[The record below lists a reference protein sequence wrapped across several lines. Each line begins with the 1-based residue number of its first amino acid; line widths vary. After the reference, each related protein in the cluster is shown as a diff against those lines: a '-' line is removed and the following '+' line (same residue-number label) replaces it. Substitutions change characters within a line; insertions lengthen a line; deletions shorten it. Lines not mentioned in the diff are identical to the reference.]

1 MISDISALRKCPM
14 FANLDPKELERIGF
28 VMQERTFSRDQII
41 FGEEEAGQYMY
52 VIKRGLV
59 KVWKMTEDG
68 REQILAVH
76 GAGQSFGELSLI
88 DGKSTPASV
97 TAINS
102 TTIYSMSKTDFVNW
116 IVANHAIFMKIVE
129 SLCDQIRTSW
139 SRLHALTMLSTE
151 RKILYVLSELSSK
164 HGIRTREGTLINLRL
179 KHKDLANM
187 VVASRETVTRF
198 LTQFQK
204 EGLIA
209 VKDGQITIK
218 QSLSIPHAGTIH

>member
-1 MISDISALRKCPM
+1 M

-28 VMQERTFSRDQII
+28 VMQERTFGRNQII

-88 DGKSTPASV
+88 NGKSTPASV

-102 TTIYSMSKTDFVNW
+102 TTIYSMSKADFVNW

-151 RKILYVLSELSSK
+151 RKIMYVLSELSLK
-164 HGIRTREGTLINLRL
+164 HGVRTREGVLINLRL

-204 EGLIA
+204 KGLIA
-209 VKDGQITIK
+209 VNDGQITIK
-218 QSLSIPHAGTIH
+218 QSLTLPEAGPAQ

>member
-1 MISDISALRKCPM
+1 MISDLSALRKCPM

-28 VMQERTFSRDQII
+28 VMQERTFGRNQII

-102 TTIYSMSKTDFVNW
+102 TTIYSMSKADFVNW

-151 RKILYVLSELSSK
+151 RKIMYVLSELSLK
-164 HGIRTREGTLINLRL
+164 HGVRTREGVLINLRL

-204 EGLIA
+204 KGLIA
-209 VKDGQITIK
+209 VNDGQITIK
-218 QSLSIPHAGTIH
+218 QSLTLPEAGPAQ

>member
-1 MISDISALRKCPM
+1 MISDLTTLRKCSV
-14 FANLDPKELERIGF
+14 FANLEPRELERIGF
-28 VMQERTFSRDQII
+28 VMQERNYGRDQII
-41 FGEEEAGQYMY
+41 FGEEEAGLYMY

-68 REQILAVH
+68 REQILALH
-76 GAGQSFGELSLI
+76 GPGQSFGELALI

-102 TTIYSMSKTDFVNW
+102 TTIYSMSKTDFVSS
-116 IVANHAIFMKIVE
+116 IVTHRSIFMKIVE
-129 SLCDQIRTSW
+129 SLCEQLRASW
-139 SRLHALTMLSTE
+139 GRLHALTMLDTE
-151 RKILYVLSELSSK
+151 RKILFVLNDLAAK
-164 HGIRTREGTLINLRL
+164 YGVKTREGVFINLKL

-204 EGLIA
+204 DGLIS
-209 VKDGQITIK
+209 VNGGQITIRK
-218 QSLSIPHAGTIH
+218 SFVIR

>member
-1 MISDISALRKCPM
+1 M

-28 VMQERTFSRDQII
+28 VMQERTFGRDQII

-151 RKILYVLSELSSK
+151 RKILYVLRELSSK
-164 HGIRTREGTLINLRL
+164 HGIRTPEGTLINLRL

-218 QSLSIPHAGTIH
+218 QSLSIPDAGTVH

>member
-1 MISDISALRKCPM
+1 M

-28 VMQERTFSRDQII
+28 VMQERTFGRNQII

-102 TTIYSMSKTDFVNW
+102 TTIYSMSKADFVNW

-151 RKILYVLSELSSK
+151 RKIMYVLSELSLK
-164 HGIRTREGTLINLRL
+164 HGVRTREGVLINLRL

-204 EGLIA
+204 KGLIA
-209 VKDGQITIK
+209 VNDGQITIK
-218 QSLSIPHAGTIH
+218 QSLTLPEAGPAQ

>member
-1 MISDISALRKCPM
+1 MISDLSALRKCPM
-14 FANLDPKELERIGF
+14 FANLGPKELERIGF
-28 VMQERTFSRDQII
+28 VMQERTFGRNQII
-41 FGEEEAGQYMY
+41 FCEEEAGQYMY
-52 VIKRGLV
+52 VIRRGLV

-97 TAINS
+97 TAINT

-116 IVANHAIFMKIVE
+116 IVANNAIFMKIVE

-151 RKILYVLSELSSK
+151 RKIMYVLSDLSLK
-164 HGIRTREGTLINLRL
+164 HGIRTREGVLINLRL

-204 EGLIA
+204 DGLII
-209 VKDGQITIK
+209 VKDGHITIK
-218 QSLSIPHAGTIH
+218 QSLTIPAAGTAH

>member
-1 MISDISALRKCPM
+1 MISDLSALRKCPM

>member
-28 VMQERTFSRDQII
+28 VMQERTFGRDQII

>member
-1 MISDISALRKCPM
+1 MISDLSALRKCPM
-14 FANLDPKELERIGF
+14 FANLGPKELERIGF
-28 VMQERTFSRDQII
+28 VMQERTFGRNQII
-41 FGEEEAGQYMY
+41 FCEEEAGQYMY

-88 DGKSTPASV
+88 DGKCTPASV
-97 TAINS
+97 TAINA

-116 IVANHAIFMKIVE
+116 IVANNAIFMKIVE

-151 RKILYVLSELSSK
+151 RKIMYVLSDLSVK
-164 HGIRTREGTLINLRL
+164 HGIRTREGVLINLRL

-204 EGLIA
+204 DGLIV

-218 QSLSIPHAGTIH
+218 QSLSIPEARPAH